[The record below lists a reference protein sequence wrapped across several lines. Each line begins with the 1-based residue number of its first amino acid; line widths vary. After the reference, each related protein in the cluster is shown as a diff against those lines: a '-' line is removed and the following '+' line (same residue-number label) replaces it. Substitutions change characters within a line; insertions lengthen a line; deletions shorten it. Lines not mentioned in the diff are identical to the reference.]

1 MRSRSR
7 RWLRDAAGAGAY
19 IQAKVAGR
27 TIDDYATDEDLRSIV
42 ERKFAI
48 VGEAITR
55 VRDNDPATVARL
67 TGFREFIGLGDILA
81 HEYDDVSAVRVWA
94 AAEDSLPTLL
104 AEIAALLAEEGAG
117 G

>member
-7 RWLRDAAGAGAY
+7 RWLRDAAEAGAY
-19 IQAKVAGR
+19 IQRTLDGR
-27 TIDDYATDEDLRSIV
+27 TIDDYAMDEDLRSIV

-48 VGEAITR
+48 LAEAITR

-67 TGFREFIGLGDILA
+67 TGFREFIGLGEILA
-81 HEYDDVSAVRVWA
+81 HEYDDVSAVRIWA
-94 AAEDSLPTLL
+94 ATADSLPTLL
-104 AEIAALLAEEGAG
+104 GEITALLAEGEAG